1 MLTKITTS
9 LLLAM
14 ALVAPSLKADHH
26 QDTQAQVS
34 ELMARVESNALDMRQ
49 QAARLQTYNRTP
61 QMHSW
66 KLHADELTRISAELD
81 RVGELMADLKPMKD
95 AMTFRQAAAYNKIVS
110 LSTAAA
116 DVTGK
121 AIKIVNTDRE
131 KLEVAHPDY
140 AKKVNAIYEHADMI
154 AAQADS
160 VESWADFFE
169 DLTDPSDD

>member
-1 MLTKITTS
+1 MLRTLTTTS

-26 QDTQAQVS
+26 QNTQAKVS
-34 ELMARVESNALDMRQ
+34 ELMARIESNALDMRQ

-66 KLHADELTRISAELD
+66 ELHADELRRISAEID
-81 RVGELMADLKPMKD
+81 RVGELMADLKPMKKD
-95 AMTFRQAAAYNKIVS
+95 MTFRQAAAYNEMVS
-110 LSTAAA
+110 LSAAAA
-116 DVTGK
+116 DVTENT
-121 AIKIVNTDRE
+121 IKIVNTDRE
-131 KLEVAHPDY
+131 KLQVAHPDY
-140 AKKVNAIYEHADMI
+140 AKKVNAIYEHADKI

-169 DLTDPSDD
+169 DLKK